1 MRMGVNGRLFPAC
14 RILALGVV
22 VIFVGSLLAF
32 VAASAILWVVFT
44 WFGS

>member
-1 MRMGVNGRLFPAC
+1 
-14 RILALGVV
+14 LALGVV